1 MPPPLTKVL
10 VVDDDAAVRG
20 LVCARLV
27 REGYAVLEAAD
38 GDTAL
43 AVAHEKNP
51 DLVITD
57 IVMPGLGGREFV
69 RRLRARSSVPVIFLT
84 GRVEDVEKV
93 VGLALGA
100 DDYVTKPFSPPELM
114 ARVGALLRRASRP
127 ADDGAGPLRLG
138 ELEVDRERREVRVRG
153 RHAPLAPRELDLLLM
168 LAERK
173 GRPVS
178 REDIVAR
185 FWGLDDGAEVST
197 RTVDQHVARL
207 RRKLRSER
215 GRVVTVKKAG
225 YSLRWD

>member
-1 MPPPLTKVL
+1 MPAPKTKVL
-10 VVDDDAAVRG
+10 VVDDDAAVRS
-20 LVCARLV
+20 LVCARLA

-38 GDTAL
+38 GEAAL
-43 AVAHEKNP
+43 GLAAEQDP

-84 GRVEDVEKV
+84 GRVDDVEKV

-114 ARVGALLRRASRP
+114 ARVGALLRRAARP
-127 ADDGAGPLRLG
+127 PEDDARPLRLG

-153 RHAPLAPRELDLLLM
+153 RHTPLAPREMDLLLM
-168 LAERK
+168 LLDKK

-178 REDIVAR
+178 REDVVAR